1 MRLVKLLALASAL
14 TVLMASVAMA
24 GPVFDRIQKEKKI
37 RIGIM
42 TDSIPK
48 WPSAWAWRSNASR

>member
-24 GPVFDRIQKEKKI
+24 GPVFDRIQKEHD
-37 RIGIM
+37 RLH
-42 TDSIPK
+42 P
-48 WPSAWAWRSNASR
+48 RRLLQ